1 MHTPRR
7 DDESAVSDH
16 AHLRLTG
23 DGAVALRLDVGD
35 VFYDLLDLGEL
46 LSSSSLVVPRGEP
59 YASSCARED
68 HEEDEQEHLGTC
80 LLLDA
85 SESCSH
91 TTGTASLRR
100 SARYSHRRVSSVA
113 WSIRAY
119 SSSRS
124 GRATWAAGACPDCRA
139 MAARSQDQAAAPT
152 MRARAKRMRLAVVIG
167 RPPFSPPDCPQNRR
181 SGPGRHIPLALPPIG
196 DCARN

>member
-7 DDESAVSDH
+7 DDESAVSDQ

-35 VFYDLLDLGEL
+35 VFDDLLDLGEL
-46 LSSSSLVVPRGEP
+46 LSSSRRVEPRGEP
-59 YASSCARED
+59 IASACAGEGG
-68 HEEDEQEHLGTC
+68 EEDEQEHHGTC
-80 LLLDA
+80 LLLAA
-85 SESCSH
+85 SASCSH

-100 SARYSHRRVSSVA
+100 SARYSHRRVSSAA
-113 WSIRAY
+113 WSIRAS

-139 MAARSQDQAAAPT
+139 MAARSQD
-152 MRARAKRMRLAVVIG
+152 
-167 RPPFSPPDCPQNRR
+167 
-181 SGPGRHIPLALPPIG
+181 
-196 DCARN
+196 